1 MNSIYCMSSIWGFS
15 VHRSLTAACGEAL
28 ALWLCTLQLGEC
40 LTYVTIAVMK
50 HHDQKQS
57 GEERV
62 YLTYTPTLLSII
74 KGIQDKFRTIQEG
87 FWTQELTERL

>member
-1 MNSIYCMSSIWGFS
+1 M
-15 VHRSLTAACGEAL
+15 T
-28 ALWLCTLQLGEC
+28 
-40 LTYVTIAVMK
+40 K
-50 HHDQKQS
+50 KQA